1 MIHYR
6 FTFLPYSLII
16 QFKNLVNVFILVN
29 GTLDF
34 FPQVSTNSPLW
45 TYLPLMFVL
54 VMAMAK
60 EGWIDYRR
68 YQSDKEANNKKTLV
82 LNRASMDFEEV
93 FWKDV
98 KVGDIIKVGENKWV
112 PADLIVLATSDK
124 DGQGYVSTA
133 TLDGEQT
140 LKPKQSILDL

>member
-1 MIHYR
+1 
-6 FTFLPYSLII
+6 
-16 QFKNLVNVFILVN
+16 
-29 GTLDF
+29 
-34 FPQVSTNSPLW
+34 
-45 TYLPLMFVL
+45 
-54 VMAMAK
+54 MAMAK

-112 PADLIVLATSDK
+112 PADLLVLATSDK

>member
-6 FTFLPYSLII
+6 FTFLPFSLII
-16 QFKNLVNVFILVN
+16 QFKNLVNVFIFVN
-29 GTLDF
+29 GLLQF
-34 FPQVSTNSPLW
+34 IPQVTTNSPFW
-45 TYLPLMFVL
+45 SYFPLMCVL
-54 VMAMAK
+54 AIAMAK
-60 EGWIDYRR
+60 EGLIDYRR

-82 LNRASMDFEEV
+82 LNRAIMDFEEV

-140 LKPKQSILDL
+140 LKPKQSIIDL

>member
-1 MIHYR
+1 M
-6 FTFLPYSLII
+6 
-16 QFKNLVNVFILVN
+16 
-29 GTLDF
+29 
-34 FPQVSTNSPLW
+34 
-45 TYLPLMFVL
+45 
-54 VMAMAK
+54 
-60 EGWIDYRR
+60 
-68 YQSDKEANNKKTLV
+68 

-112 PADLIVLATSDK
+112 PADLLVLATSDK

>member
-1 MIHYR
+1 
-6 FTFLPYSLII
+6 
-16 QFKNLVNVFILVN
+16 
-29 GTLDF
+29 
-34 FPQVSTNSPLW
+34 
-45 TYLPLMFVL
+45 
-54 VMAMAK
+54 MAK
-60 EGWIDYRR
+60 EGLIDYRR

-82 LNRASMDFEEV
+82 LNRAIMEFQEV

-140 LKPKQSILDL
+140 LKPKQSILDLQEAYHEGGIKSIVNIKASIECQPPDKSIHHF